1 MIRRLFAIGWLSTA
15 LLLSIALPC
24 APAVAAE
31 GIDITQAHLEPT
43 EEGYKLSATFAFDL
57 NPGLENA
64 VMRGI
69 PLYFTTDVEI
79 TRPRWYWFDERA
91 IRTSQTIRL
100 SYNVLTRE
108 YRAAIVGNLQQSFS
122 SLDDAL
128 TMIRRPSR
136 WLVAPK
142 GSLKPGET
150 YTVAVHMEL
159 DVAQLPKPFQVNALN
174 NSDWRLSSDWKFF
187 TFKTESR

>member
-1 MIRRLFAIGWLSTA
+1 M
-15 LLLSIALPC
+15 LLSIALPC